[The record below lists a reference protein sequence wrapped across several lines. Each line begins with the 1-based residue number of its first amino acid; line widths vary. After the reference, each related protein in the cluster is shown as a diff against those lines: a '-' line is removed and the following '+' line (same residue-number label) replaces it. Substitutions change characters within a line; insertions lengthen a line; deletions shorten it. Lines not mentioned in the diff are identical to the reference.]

1 MPSISCVLPCAVNA
15 CAMSLQSRQE
25 KFTVDTKSKY
35 NVFVCVELTVEF
47 AVDSTTDDQI
57 KAAHYKLAS
66 PQMQVQSYVQDI
78 VRTWVPRSLIRDV
91 LSRTNELH
99 AAIVQGLVSP
109 MGDFGFT
116 VQHVVVN
123 ISPYATWQQSNTQ
136 SEAPQSQ
143 VMIVDAS
150 GGDPTVQ
157 ERGEVVQAEAP
168 VATVQG
174 VVLGVVVLA

>member
-1 MPSISCVLPCAVNA
+1 MSARIRIALAMYDDNVVTCCCFICSPSSENVYIYKRWGAHERLVRGEDMPSISCVLPCAVNA

-78 VRTWVPRSLIRDV
+78 VRT
-91 LSRTNELH
+91 
-99 AAIVQGLVSP
+99 
-109 MGDFGFT
+109 
-116 VQHVVVN
+116 
-123 ISPYATWQQSNTQ
+123 
-136 SEAPQSQ
+136 
-143 VMIVDAS
+143 
-150 GGDPTVQ
+150 
-157 ERGEVVQAEAP
+157 
-168 VATVQG
+168 
-174 VVLGVVVLA
+174 